1 MHVQVQVGEDGG
13 HGRMWTF
20 APERVMD
27 SWDSIRLHRRRRIL
41 IVYSV
46 FDYDVQIFDG
56 QEVRRAG
63 R

>member
-1 MHVQVQVGEDGG
+1 MYKYKVGEDGG

-27 SWDSIRLHRRRRIL
+27 AKDSIDS
-41 IVYSV
+41 IVDGIFLSCNSV
-46 FDYDVQIFDG
+46 FSYDVQIFDG

>member
-1 MHVQVQVGEDGG
+1 MYKYKVGEDGG

-27 SWDSIRLHRRRRIL
+27 SLKLHRLHRRRRIL

-46 FDYDVQIFDG
+46 LGYDVQIFNG